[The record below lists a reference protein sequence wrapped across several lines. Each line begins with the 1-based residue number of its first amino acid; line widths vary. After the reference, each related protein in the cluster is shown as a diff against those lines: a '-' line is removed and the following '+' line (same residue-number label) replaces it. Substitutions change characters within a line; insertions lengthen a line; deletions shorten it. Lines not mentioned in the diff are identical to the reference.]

1 MNEILKDYVRVCREA
16 IEIAEDIKLDMPEPS
31 HMVFTGMGGS
41 GISGNLVKDIV
52 KDDITQPI
60 DVSKGYNLP
69 GFAKEGSLVV
79 CTSYSGNT
87 EETLSQFV
95 EALKRKCHIISIGSG
110 GKLLEWSKRFGVPFI
125 QVPSG
130 YQPRES
136 IPYLFFPLIMC
147 MQKIFKVDF
156 SRDIEEFL
164 SVVPTINLADI
175 DKIASAVKDTMPV
188 IYGPSGFLGVMRR
201 TKSELNEN
209 SKMHA
214 KFEELPELSHNEV
227 VGYELFEY
235 PNLSVIFMRDHDELP
250 VMSKRI
256 EIVKDIIKGKVGS
269 FHDIW
274 AYGNSKLAKI
284 LSLVYQGDYLS
295 FKLAELRNVD
305 WKTTKTIDKVKES
318 LKELGTV
325 EKLEKELEFIS
336 S

>member
-1 MNEILKDYVRVCREA
+1 MNSILKDYVRVCRDA
-16 IEIAEDIKLDMPEPS
+16 IKIAENMNLDIRNPS
-31 HMVFTGMGGS
+31 HVVFAGMGGS

-60 DVSKGYNLP
+60 DVSKGYSLP

-110 GKLLEWSKRFGVPFI
+110 GKLLEWSKRFNVPFI
-125 QVPSG
+125 QVPGG

-136 IPYLFFPLIMC
+136 IPYLFFPLMTCI
-147 MQKIFKVDF
+147 QKIFELDL
-156 SRDIEEFL
+156 SADIEEFL
-164 SVVPTINLADI
+164 QLVPTINLADM
-175 DKIASAVKDTMPV
+175 DKIASDIKDTMPV
-188 IYGPSGFLGVMRR
+188 IYGPSNCLGAMRR
-201 TKSELNEN
+201 VKSQLNEN

-214 KFEELPELSHNEV
+214 QFEELPELNHNEV
-227 VGYELFEY
+227 VGYEAFGY
-235 PNLSVIFMRDHDELP
+235 PYMSVIFMRRDDEPP

-256 EIVKDIIKGKVGS
+256 EIVKEIIRGKVTS
-269 FHDIW
+269 SHDMH
-274 AYGNSKLAKI
+274 AYGKSKLAKI

-305 WKTTKTIDKVKES
+305 WKTAKTIDRVKEE
-318 LKELGTV
+318 LKGLGTV
-325 EKLEKELEFIS
+325 EKLEKELSFIS
-336 S
+336 